1 MEKILEKKKIL
12 SILITLIE
20 LVIFSYLFLNQRII
34 KMENIS
40 VIISIILIIINS
52 VFFVFKSLQ
61 KRIVNKKQLIFLLII
76 NLIIGF
82 FICGKPLFLMD
93 YFLSIEIKNIIK
105 YFIVC
110 IFIFPFILN
119 LLTLIDMVDIIK
131 VTPKYIKDKKSLW
144 FCLIIFLI
152 FFVPWIIAGISFY
165 PGNMS
170 SDSVSQITQA
180 YGWYQ
185 IDNAHPAFNTIVIRW
200 LFKIWDCPFMIVIA
214 YQLYLSII
222 CTYIY
227 KYLYKRNVSSKFLYA
242 SAIILSLSCN
252 NISLLTMIWKDV
264 PYTISLL
271 WLTFELYKLAKEQ
284 DKYMRKIS
292 NIIKLIIALVLTYV
306 SRHNGIFPY
315 YITIAYMMLLFFKSK
330 CRKRIIFTIVTSVV
344 LIWGIRHPLFNY
356 YNVNRSNIMTSGS
369 ASFAA
374 KGLGALIYY
383 DVELTENDKK
393 DINKMV
399 KLEYLSKYYNPY
411 SIDTYSFN
419 KEVKWD
425 EGIEKVGVKK
435 IYLMYIKHFF
445 KNPRAI
451 IRDRLDSCNLVW
463 SMDTP
468 NDGFNYKYDYGI
480 AYASYIKDIKNFK
493 KGENNRYMPKDSIGN
508 KLIKQYQDTINEIK
522 ILDILCWRPA
532 FMISIMILLIF
543 YGIIK
548 KVKIIPG
555 MLPTI
560 ISILFWIMLMGHQ
573 DYRYVWFIF
582 IDVYIL
588 GILLLTDKSSC

>member
-1 MEKILEKKKIL
+1 MQKILKKKKIL

-20 LVIFSYLFLNQRII
+20 LVLFNYLFLKQRII
-34 KMENIS
+34 VMENIS
-40 VIISIILIIINS
+40 IVVSIALIIINS
-52 VFFVFKSLQ
+52 VFFVFKTLQ
-61 KRIVNKKQLIFLLII
+61 KKILNKKQLIFLLII
-76 NLIIGF
+76 NFIIGF

-110 IFIFPFILN
+110 IFIFPFTFNFI
-119 LLTLIDMVDIIK
+119 TLMDMIDVIK
-131 VTPKYIKDKKSLW
+131 VTPKYIKDKKSFW

-170 SDSVSQITQA
+170 SDAVSQVTQA

-200 LFKIWDCPFMIVIA
+200 LFKIWDCPFIIVIA
-214 YQLYLSII
+214 YQLYLAII

-227 KYLYKRNVSSKFLYA
+227 KYLYNKNINSKFLYI
-242 SAIILSLSCN
+242 SAIIFSLSCN
-252 NISLLTMIWKDV
+252 NVSLLTMIWKDV
-264 PYTISLL
+264 PFTISLL
-271 WLTFELYKLAKEQ
+271 WLTFELYKLAKEK
-284 DKYMRKIS
+284 DEYMGKIS

-306 SRHNGIFPY
+306 SRHNGPFPC
-315 YITIAYMMLLFFKSK
+315 YITIAYMILLLFKSK
-330 CRKRIIFTIVTSVV
+330 YKKRIVLTIATSFA
-344 LIWGIRHPLFNY
+344 LIWGITHPLFDY

-383 DVELTENDKK
+383 DVELTEKEKK
-393 DINKMV
+393 EINKMV
-399 KLEYLSKYYNPY
+399 KLKYLSKYYNPY
-411 SIDTYSFN
+411 SIDTYSFT
-419 KEVKWD
+419 KEVKWN
-425 EGIEKVGVKK
+425 EGIEKLGVKN
-435 IYLMYIKHFF
+435 IYLMYIKQFF

-468 NDGFNYKYDYGI
+468 LNGFNYKYDYGI
-480 AYASYIKDIKNFK
+480 AYVSYIKDIKNFK
-493 KGENNRYMPKDSIGN
+493 KDKNNKYMTKDNIGN
-508 KLIKQYQDTINEIK
+508 ISIKKYQDTTNEIK
-522 ILDILCWRPA
+522 ILDILFWRPA
-532 FMISIMILLIF
+532 FMIAIMMLMIF

-548 KVKIIPG
+548 KIKIIPG

-560 ISILFWIMLMGHQ
+560 ISILFWITLMGHQ
-573 DYRYVWFIF
+573 SYRYVWFIF
-582 IDVYIL
+582 VNIYIL
-588 GILLLTDKSSC
+588 GLLLLADKSSC